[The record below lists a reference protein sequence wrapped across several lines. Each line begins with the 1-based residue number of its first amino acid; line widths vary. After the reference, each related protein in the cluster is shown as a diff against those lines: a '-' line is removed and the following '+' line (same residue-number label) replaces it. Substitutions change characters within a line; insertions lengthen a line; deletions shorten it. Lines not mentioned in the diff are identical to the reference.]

1 MSISMYR
8 ASVPG
13 FLQTLNAL
21 SMILDKV
28 EAHCTLRKI
37 DPAALLQARL
47 YPDMFPLVKQVQLAG
62 DFAKNAVARLSGVDL
77 PRFQDHEKTIPELK
91 ERIVRTIDA
100 IKLVTP
106 AQVDGTEDKDVTFP
120 VGGTPLTLKGEAY
133 LINFAIPNFYFHATT
148 AYDILRMQGAPFGKR
163 DYLGPLRL
171 KT

>member
-21 SMILDKV
+21 AMILDKV

-37 DPAALLQARL
+37 DPAVLLQMRL
-47 YPDMFPLVKQVQLAG
+47 YPDMLPLVKQVQLAG
-62 DFAKNAVARLSGVDL
+62 DFAKNTVARLSGVDL
-77 PRFQDHEKTIPELK
+77 PRFPDHEKTIPELK
-91 ERIVRTIDA
+91 ERIARTIDA
-100 IKLVTP
+100 IKQVTP

-148 AYDILRMQGAPFGKR
+148 AYDILRHSGIELGKR
-163 DYLGPLRL
+163 DFLGRSEGRP
-171 KT
+171 